1 MRSALGVMLASAV
14 SVVVIVAVWFW
25 TYSPRAVLAAP
36 DTISARQAERL
47 PPGASPKSTRALADE
62 IEVTATIA
70 AKPSTVAPSNPSST
84 VKPSA
89 ALSAA
94 ALQPKAACANA
105 DALGV
110 SRVVE
115 IDTTGGPGFGFEH
128 FKQFDFLADK
138 EVVLT
143 FDDGPWPGNTP
154 AVLKALA
161 DECTKAVFFPI
172 GKHTTYH
179 PEILRQ
185 VAAAGHTV
193 GAHTWSHANL
203 NGKKMTEQQ
212 AKDEVEKGFSAVKL
226 ALGAG
231 PAPFFRFPQLQ
242 HGPAAMA
249 YLGSRNI
256 AMFSCDLDSFDFRA
270 KDAAQIVNTVMTKLD
285 KQGKGII
292 LMHDFQKHT
301 AEALPT
307 LLGRLKAGGYKV
319 VLMRAKMPLQ
329 TLAEYDE
336 GLVKDRKLP
345 TVSARALS
353 NVVQTVSQ

>member
-1 MRSALGVMLASAV
+1 MRNAVGLILASVV
-14 SVVVIVAVWFW
+14 SVVVIAAVWFW
-25 TYSPRAVLAAP
+25 TYSRVVLAAP
-36 DTISARQAERL
+36 ATVSALQAERL
-47 PPGASPKSTRALADE
+47 P
-62 IEVTATIA
+62 ATLS
-70 AKPSTVAPSNPSST
+70 AKPAPASEDVAIT
-84 VKPSA
+84 AAISA
-89 ALSAA
+89 QPAA
-94 ALQPKAACANA
+94 ALKPAAAAQPKTACATPG
-105 DALGV
+105 ALGV

-128 FKQFDFLADK
+128 FKQFDFLTDK

-172 GKHTTYH
+172 GKHATYH

-203 NGKKMTEQQ
+203 NSKKMTEQL

-226 ALGAG
+226 ALGAA
-231 PAPFFRFPQLQ
+231 PSPFFRFPELQ

-249 YLGSRNI
+249 YLGTRNV
-256 AMFSCDLDSFDFRA
+256 AVLSCDLDSFDFRA

-319 VLMRAKMPLQ
+319 VQMKAKATFQ
-329 TLAEYDE
+329 TLPEYDE
-336 GLVKDRKLP
+336 ALVKDAKVP
-345 TVSARALS
+345 VTNTRALS
-353 NVVQTVSQ
+353 SVVQTVSQ